1 MPKHPLKR
9 ASDLTKEFLQD
20 PDYAALYREVANE
33 EIGAALRAVRE
44 AKGLSQREVA
54 ERMGVTR
61 PRVSQIESVEG
72 AALALEVLSRYAQAL
87 GCRLDIALKD
97 AETRSEIATLFV
109 PVPEVDTH
117 HSKASSTALSEPDAE
132 RVL

>member
-1 MPKHPLKR
+1 MPKRPLKR
-9 ASDLTKEFLQD
+9 AGDLTKEFLRD

-72 AALALEVLSRYAQAL
+72 TALALEVLSRYAHAV
-87 GCRLDIALKD
+87 GCRLDITLKD
-97 AETRSEIATLFV
+97 TETNHEVATLFV
-109 PVPEVDTH
+109 PTLEATAPEPPSVEPYE
-117 HSKASSTALSEPDAE
+117 KAEGVA
-132 RVL
+132 